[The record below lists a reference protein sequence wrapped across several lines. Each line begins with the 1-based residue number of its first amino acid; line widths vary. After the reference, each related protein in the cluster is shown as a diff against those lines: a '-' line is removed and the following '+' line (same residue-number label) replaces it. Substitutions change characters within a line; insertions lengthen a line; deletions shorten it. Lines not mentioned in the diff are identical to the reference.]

1 MGPNDREYLPYRGES
16 PQDRLAYE
24 QYLADVK
31 RGKSS
36 LQLTAV
42 ATEMTPEI
50 RRSWSARSFTGVS
63 TPEGE
68 FDAVVCN
75 VSYHFHTHGQRH
87 GSIHLMTQQA
97 KRYFEQHHE
106 QAVDNGYGLLRL
118 PDGSL
123 FECDGR
129 IVTYVG

>member
-1 MGPNDREYLPYRGES
+1 MGPNEREYLPYRGES

-24 QYLADVK
+24 RYLADVK

-36 LQLTAV
+36 LQLQAV
-42 ATEMTPEI
+42 EAQMTPDI
-50 RRSWSARSFTGVS
+50 RQSWSARSFTAVS

-75 VSYHFHTHGQRH
+75 VSYHFHTHGQRY
-87 GSIHLMTQQA
+87 GSIRLMTEQA
-97 KRYFEQHHE
+97 KRYFEQHRQ
-106 QAVDNGYGLLRL
+106 QAVDNAYGLLRL

-123 FECDGR
+123 FERDGR